1 MYFQILNLP
10 LEIRGKYEYLKVYG
24 ILPGTKPA
32 DTTFL
37 YEKLVDELVELR
49 ETGYD
54 VWDAF
59 SEEFVLDWL
68 FDPMHEVVNLG
79 NRLARTLLGLD
90 FSDREG
96 VSTFCEGARSAP
108 GVGAN
113 TMGDGMVEVYEVTY
127 GPWTIPPRPKQSN
140 TLRSRETAL
149 GFLKSLRVLTEWGYG
164 HKALLRLASSGKNA
178 THLKPH
184 ELEKNGPPEW
194 LAINIH
200 KVDLLFQFGPVVYA
214 FESMN
219 AQTASFELKN
229 FILGV
234 DKASMACYTFNPWDT
249 SNYTLDNKEPFI
261 LANQV
266 QAKVMIVKYPCMD
279 SAAIL
284 GTTDR
289 NTEKLDRE
297 RIVMVDPLVVMVTLT
312 HVESVGSV
320 VNSFCVRHQ
329 AVQRLCMPVAL
340 GSWTSPRDRGVG
352 YTRKM
357 VIIARRDCGVPALT
371 GLPCH
376 HNVAHARFAGLD
388 WQKFVDPLKTV
399 AGWKAQYPLDLH
411 FADVPNLTEAHGC
424 A

>member
-1 MYFQILNLP
+1 MLN
-10 LEIRGKYEYLKVYG
+10 R
-24 ILPGTKPA
+24 
-32 DTTFL
+32 
-37 YEKLVDELVELR
+37 
-49 ETGYD
+49 
-54 VWDAF
+54 
-59 SEEFVLDWL
+59 
-68 FDPMHEVVNLG
+68 
-79 NRLARTLLGLD
+79 
-90 FSDREG
+90 
-96 VSTFCEGARSAP
+96 
-108 GVGAN
+108 N
-113 TMGDGMVEVYEVTY
+113 T
-127 GPWTIPPRPKQSN
+127 
-140 TLRSRETAL
+140 
-149 GFLKSLRVLTEWGYG
+149 
-164 HKALLRLASSGKNA
+164 
-178 THLKPH
+178 
-184 ELEKNGPPEW
+184 
-194 LAINIH
+194 
-200 KVDLLFQFGPVVYA
+200 PVVPDIVFSAHVSSTGWLGREYTYCERELMLGPA
-214 FESMN
+214 RKCHKFSKVTIG

-312 HVESVGSV
+312 HVESVG
-320 VNSFCVRHQ
+320 
-329 AVQRLCMPVAL
+329 
-340 GSWTSPRDRGVG
+340 VG